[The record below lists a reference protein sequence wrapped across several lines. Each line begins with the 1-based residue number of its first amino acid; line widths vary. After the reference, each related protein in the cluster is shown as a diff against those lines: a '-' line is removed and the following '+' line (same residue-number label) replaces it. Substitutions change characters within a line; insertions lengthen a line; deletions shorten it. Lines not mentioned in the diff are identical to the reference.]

1 MDMLAS
7 IDWGELFELSLSPI
21 EIIVRGTA
29 MYWFLFLLFRF
40 VIRRDVGAV
49 GIADVLLLVIVA
61 DASQNAMAGEYTS
74 VTDGM
79 LLVSV
84 LIGWNYL
91 LDWLSFNFEWFR
103 RMVDPPALPLIKDGR
118 ILYRNM
124 RRELITEDEL
134 WSRLRQNGVEKLAQV
149 QYACMESDGQISVIR
164 SKE

>member
-7 IDWGELFELSLSPI
+7 LDWEELFQLSLSPL

-29 MYWFLFLLFRF
+29 IYWFLFALFSF
-40 VIRRDVGAV
+40 VIRRDVGSV
-49 GIADVLLLVIVA
+49 GIAHVQLLVIVA
-61 DASQNAMAGEYTS
+61 HAAQNGMSGEYKS
-74 VTDGM
+74 ITDGM

-91 LDWLSFNFEWFR
+91 FDWLSFHFEGFR
-103 RMVDPPALPLIKDGR
+103 RLAEPRPLALVKDGR

-134 WSRLRQNGVEKLAQV
+134 WSRLRQNGIEALEQV
-149 QYACMESDGQISVIR
+149 QYACM
-164 SKE
+164 